1 MTLKS
6 GPLIDIPFE
15 GNTQLIYNS
24 IKVGDTLVLNN
35 FFVGTSSVYDF
46 SGQYSVSSVGG
57 STSSYITI
65 DTSSNTSLRSF
76 GSSASL
82 PMTLHSSTFSMLSN
96 KPYFSLNKGK
106 KVVVT
111 RISNTSTVLSERYRV
126 EISDLK

>member
-1 MTLKS
+1 M
-6 GPLIDIPFE
+6 
-15 GNTQLIYNS
+15 
-24 IKVGDTLVLNN
+24 NN
-35 FFVGTSSVYDF
+35 FFVGTSSVYNF
-46 SGQYSVSSVGG
+46 SGQYPVSAVGG
-57 STSSYITI
+57 VTSSYITI
-65 DTSSNTSLRSF
+65 DTSSNTSLKSF

-111 RISNTSTVLSERYRV
+111 RISNTATVLSERYRV